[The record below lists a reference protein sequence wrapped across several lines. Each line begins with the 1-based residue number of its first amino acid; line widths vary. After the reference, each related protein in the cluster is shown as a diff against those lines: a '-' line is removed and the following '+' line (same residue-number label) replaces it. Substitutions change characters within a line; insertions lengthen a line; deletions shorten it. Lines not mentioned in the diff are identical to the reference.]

1 MQCHIS
7 NSVFIGN
14 IDPFLASFDMS
25 DPSQLLIT
33 THDRWMS
40 VHPVVLTMLA
50 AKGLTLKKG
59 AVHFDT
65 VTAASAGYF
74 ERMRLF
80 DMLGVESGITIT
92 ESDPSGRFIPL
103 TQVRTADEQTRFI
116 TDMMPLLHLEPSRAE
131 AIRYVVS
138 ELLRNVLEH
147 SSSPQGAIVAAQYHK
162 KSNIIRLGI
171 TDTGVGIKQTINR
184 SHRAWSDVEAI
195 RLALTPGVT
204 GTTPREGGTRDN
216 AGAGLFFIKSIAA
229 NNRNFFMLYSG
240 DAVYKLLK
248 RPAHSTIRLYA
259 DPSRDR
265 HSEKSN
271 LPYWQGTVVGID
283 LTLDDTGEFKTL
295 LNAINATYSS
305 AVRARKKARYKN
317 ARFEP

>member
-1 MQCHIS
+1 MLCHIS

-14 IDPFLASFDMS
+14 IDPFLASFDLS
-25 DPSQLLIT
+25 DPSRLAIT

-50 AKGLTLKKG
+50 AKGLTLGKG
-59 AVHFDT
+59 NVQFDT
-65 VTAASAGYF
+65 ITATSAGYF
-74 ERMRLF
+74 KRMRLF
-80 DMLGVESGITIT
+80 DMLGVDSSISIT

-103 TQVRTADEQTRFI
+103 TQVKTADEQTRFI
-116 TDMMPLLHLEPSRAE
+116 TDMMPLLHLDPFRAE

-138 ELLRNVLEH
+138 ELIRNVLEH
-147 SSSPQGAIVAAQYHK
+147 SGSPQGAIVAAQYHK
-162 KSNIIRLGI
+162 GSNLVRLGI
-171 TDTGVGIKQTINR
+171 ADTGVGIKQTINQ
-184 SHRAWSDVEAI
+184 SHRAWTDTEAL

-204 GTTPREGGTRDN
+204 GTTPREGGTPDN

-240 DAVYKLLK
+240 DAMYKLLK
-248 RPAHSTIRLYA
+248 RPVNGTVRLYA
-259 DPSRDR
+259 DPSKDR
-265 HSEKSN
+265 HSEKTN

-283 LTLDDTGEFKTL
+283 LSLDDTGEFKAL
-295 LNAINATYSS
+295 LSAIRATYSS
-305 AVRARKKARYKN
+305 AVRERKKAQYKR

>member
-1 MQCHIS
+1 MECHIS

-14 IDPFLASFDMS
+14 IDPFLAGFTMS
-25 DPSQLLIT
+25 NPDALQIT

-50 AKGLTLKKG
+50 AKGMALPKG
-59 AVHFDT
+59 AVTFDN

-80 DMLGVESGITIT
+80 EMLGVDSGITIT

-103 TQVRTADEQTRFI
+103 TQIRTADEQTRFV
-116 TDMMPLLHLEPSRAE
+116 TDMMPLLHLRTDQAE

-147 SSSPQGAIVAAQYHK
+147 SGSSQGAIVAAQYHK
-162 KSNIIRLGI
+162 KSNLIRLGI
-171 TDTGVGIKQTINR
+171 TDTGLGIRQTITR
-184 SHRAWSDVEAI
+184 SHRAWNDLEAI
-195 RLALTPGVT
+195 KLALTPGVT
-204 GTTPREGGTRDN
+204 GTTPREGGTPDN

-229 NNRNFFMLYSG
+229 SNRNFFMVYSG
-240 DAVYKLLK
+240 DALYKLLK
-248 RPAHSTIRLYA
+248 RPAQSELRLHA
-259 DPSRDR
+259 DPNKDR
-265 HSEKSN
+265 HSEKVE

-283 LTLDDTGEFKTL
+283 LSLEDTGDFNTL
-295 LNAINATYSS
+295 MEHIKVTMGSAI
-305 AVRARKKARYKN
+305 RERQKARYRH